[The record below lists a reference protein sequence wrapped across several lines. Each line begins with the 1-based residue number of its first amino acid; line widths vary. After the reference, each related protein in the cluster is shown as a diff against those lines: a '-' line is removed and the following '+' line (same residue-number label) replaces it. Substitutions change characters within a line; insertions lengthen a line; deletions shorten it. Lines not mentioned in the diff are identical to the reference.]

1 MRGRKPDPAAV
12 RRGTAHV
19 RKSMQL
25 LPAGYGGALTVG
37 GCAEIPLPREMPRT
51 KAAKT
56 LWQTMLAAV
65 ARSELRPEDLPL
77 VEACCLAKYRHAEA
91 GAFVKKWGLMVKG
104 GPDGIKRNPML
115 EEERQQALLY
125 DRLAQRLGL
134 SPEARIRLNLIQ
146 IAGTTML
153 GSLRRRLDEVVEA
166 ELDDV
171 IESEASDVE

>member
-19 RKSMQL
+19 RKSTQL

-37 GCAEIPLPREMPRT
+37 GCAEISLPREMPHT
-51 KAAKT
+51 KAARI

-77 VEACCLAKYRHAEA
+77 VEACAIAKYRHAEA
-91 GAFVKKWGLMVKG
+91 GAFIKKWGLMVKG

-134 SPEARIRLNLIQ
+134 SPEARIRMHLMQ
-146 IAGTTML
+146 IAGTSLL
-153 GSLRRRLDEVVEA
+153 GSLQSKIAAAVEA

-171 IESEASDVE
+171 IESEANDVE